1 MRWFARVSGQ
11 NKEAEMFSVLCRAP
25 LRSIL
30 LSLIACIVAMCK
42 AFWWSYLFL
51 FAESEVYSI
60 RQTDR
65 DACSNPFYAFP
76 VVSLG

>member
-1 MRWFARVSGQ
+1 MRWLASVISR

-30 LSLIACIVAMCK
+30 LSLIACNVAMCK

-51 FAESEVYSI
+51 FAE
-60 RQTDR
+60 
-65 DACSNPFYAFP
+65 
-76 VVSLG
+76 